1 MAHFAELD
9 ENNIVQ
15 RVIVVANEKTADE
28 EGNENEEIGIY
39 FCKTLFGAE
48 TMWKQTSYN
57 WNFRKQYA
65 GIGFTYDVANDVFI
79 RPKPYDSWTL
89 DEDFDWQ
96 SPVEKPDDRCVWIM
110 ASYRLLHVVRDG
122 SGDTNGLAEYTNS
135 DTVLLPVHSSDPS
148 ESNEGAM
155 IYNSTDNKIKIYDG
169 SAWVVVGN
177 TSEQIQDIVA
187 GQLVTNGSHSGI
199 TFTYDDSTDGGI
211 NATVSADSATI
222 VDGDSDTK
230 IQVDEGGSDED
241 KIRYDVAGTEV
252 ATQDVSG
259 MAFTTNSGTVRHT
272 QTQAGTYTI
281 PSGEGQVM
289 AGPVTITGTITNNGS
304 LVII

>member
-1 MAHFAELD
+1 
-9 ENNIVQ
+9 
-15 RVIVVANEKTADE
+15 
-28 EGNENEEIGIY
+28 
-39 FCKTLFGAE
+39 
-48 TMWKQTSYN
+48 
-57 WNFRKQYA
+57 
-65 GIGFTYDVANDVFI
+65 
-79 RPKPYDSWTL
+79 
-89 DEDFDWQ
+89 
-96 SPVEKPDDRCVWIM
+96 M

-155 IYNSTDNKIKIYDG
+155 IYNSSDNKIKIYDG

-199 TFTYDDSTDGGI
+199 SFTYDDSTDGGI
-211 NATVSADSATI
+211 NATVSADSTAI
-222 VDGDSDTK
+222 SDGDSDTK

-259 MAFTTNSGTVRHT
+259 MAFTTNSGTIRHH
-272 QTQAGTYTI
+272 QTQAATYTI
-281 PSGEGQVM
+281 AANEGQIM
-289 AGPVTITGTITNNGS
+289 AGPVTITGTITNNGT
-304 LVII
+304 LVIM

>member
-1 MAHFAELD
+1 
-9 ENNIVQ
+9 
-15 RVIVVANEKTADE
+15 
-28 EGNENEEIGIY
+28 
-39 FCKTLFGAE
+39 
-48 TMWKQTSYN
+48 
-57 WNFRKQYA
+57 
-65 GIGFTYDVANDVFI
+65 
-79 RPKPYDSWTL
+79 
-89 DEDFDWQ
+89 
-96 SPVEKPDDRCVWIM
+96 M

-155 IYNSTDNKIKIYDG
+155 IYNSSDNKIKIYDG

-259 MAFTTNSGTVRHT
+259 MAFTTNSGTVRHN

-289 AGPVTITGTITNNGS
+289 AGPVKITGTITNNGS

>member
-1 MAHFAELD
+1 
-9 ENNIVQ
+9 
-15 RVIVVANEKTADE
+15 
-28 EGNENEEIGIY
+28 
-39 FCKTLFGAE
+39 
-48 TMWKQTSYN
+48 
-57 WNFRKQYA
+57 
-65 GIGFTYDVANDVFI
+65 
-79 RPKPYDSWTL
+79 
-89 DEDFDWQ
+89 
-96 SPVEKPDDRCVWIM
+96 M

-222 VDGDSDTK
+222 VDADSDTK
-230 IQVDEGGSDED
+230 IQVEESSDED

-252 ATQDVSG
+252 AVQDAGGIALTSSG
-259 MAFTTNSGTVRHT
+259 GTFRHN
-272 QTQAGTYTI
+272 QTQASTYSI
-281 PSGEGQVM
+281 ASGEGVVM
-289 AGPVTITGTITNNGS
+289 AGPVTVTGTITNNGT
-304 LVII
+304 LVIM

>member
-1 MAHFAELD
+1 
-9 ENNIVQ
+9 
-15 RVIVVANEKTADE
+15 
-28 EGNENEEIGIY
+28 
-39 FCKTLFGAE
+39 
-48 TMWKQTSYN
+48 
-57 WNFRKQYA
+57 
-65 GIGFTYDVANDVFI
+65 
-79 RPKPYDSWTL
+79 
-89 DEDFDWQ
+89 
-96 SPVEKPDDRCVWIM
+96 M

-155 IYNSTDNKIKIYDG
+155 IYNSSDNKIKIYDG

-222 VDGDSDTK
+222 VDADSDTK
-230 IQVDEGGSDED
+230 IQVEESSDED

-252 ATQDVSG
+252 AVQDAGGIALTSSG
-259 MAFTTNSGTVRHT
+259 GTFRHN
-272 QTQAGTYTI
+272 QTQASTYSI
-281 PSGEGQVM
+281 ASGEGVVM
-289 AGPVTITGTITNNGS
+289 AGPVTVTGTITNNGT
-304 LVII
+304 LVIM